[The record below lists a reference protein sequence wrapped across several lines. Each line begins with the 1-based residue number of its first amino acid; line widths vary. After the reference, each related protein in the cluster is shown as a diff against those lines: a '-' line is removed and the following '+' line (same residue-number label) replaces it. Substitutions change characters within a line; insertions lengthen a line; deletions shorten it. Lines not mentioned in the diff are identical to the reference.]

1 MVVESVEAS
10 QRNYTVCELKQ
21 ADTARRLYVMM
32 GWPSI
37 RDFSNML
44 KKGKLLNNPV
54 TIEDYYM
61 AEKIYGQDLGVIK
74 GKKIRTKPKM
84 VTVDI
89 GYATYEK
96 CNIVLAE
103 DTMHFTSL
111 YFLVTVSRNIKFI
124 TTQYLPDRKKKTI
137 IQAIKQ
143 TISVYQGKGHTV
155 TDVEITETDK
165 QPIHTILAD
174 NEFDKIREEMEQ
186 YGIRVNVTA
195 KQ

>member
-1 MVVESVEAS
+1 
-10 QRNYTVCELKQ
+10 
-21 ADTARRLYVMM
+21 
-32 GWPSI
+32 
-37 RDFSNML
+37 ML
-44 KKGKLLNNPV
+44 KKGKLLNNPM
-54 TIEDYYM
+54 TIEDYCM
-61 AEKIYGQDLGVIK
+61 AEKIDGQDLGVIK
-74 GKKIRTKPKM
+74 GKTVHTKPKTVM
-84 VTVDI
+84 VDI

>member
-1 MVVESVEAS
+1 M
-10 QRNYTVCELKQ
+10 
-21 ADTARRLYVMM
+21 
-32 GWPSI
+32 
-37 RDFSNML
+37 
-44 KKGKLLNNPV
+44 
-54 TIEDYYM
+54 TIEDYCM
-61 AEKIYGQDLGVIK
+61 AEKIDGQDLGVIK
-74 GKKIRTKPKM
+74 GKTVHTKPKTVM
-84 VTVDI
+84 VDI